1 MARQTINTGAT
12 ANDGTGDS
20 LRNAGNKIN
29 QNFQELYQFL
39 GESDQVSPYL
49 FLDSDGIHFNGES
62 VNTFK
67 TVLDVEDPT
76 QNNTITL
83 PDSSGNVVIDTAAQ
97 TLFNKTLAQTALTE
111 PQIKDNDSSHNYKI
125 VPGALT
131 SNLNINLPSLTDSDT
146 FVMAKVAQT
155 LENKILDSATI
166 NFPKIN
172 RILDTNGAT
181 VTKYEAFPN
190 AVNYLSMGGEAAGYP
205 PSIYVDGTDTNIN
218 LALGGKGDGAVVMD
232 TKFALNSSTHTA
244 DGTVDNEAA
253 LCIFNSAT
261 PVIGYLDDGAV
272 IGELKY
278 FVNSGTGT
286 ATVTPTNFAGA
297 GSNVAFASNQ
307 AGFMIWTGSFWHL
320 ASKQ

>member
-1 MARQTINTGAT
+1 MARQNINTGTT

-29 QNFQELYQFL
+29 QNFQEIYQFL

-49 FLDSDGIHFNGES
+49 FLDSDGVHFNGDS
-62 VNTFK
+62 VNVFK
-67 TVLDVEDPT
+67 TKLNVEDPT
-76 QNNTITL
+76 KTNTITL
-83 PDSSGNVVIDTAAQ
+83 PDSSGNVVLDTAAQ
-97 TLFNKTLAQTALTE
+97 TLFNKTMAQTALTE

-131 SNLNINLPSLTDSDT
+131 GNQDINLPSLADSDT

-155 LENKILDSATI
+155 LENKTLDSATI

-190 AVNYLSMGGEAAGYP
+190 AVNFLSMGGEATGYP
-205 PSIYVDGTDTNIN
+205 PSVYVDGADSNIN
-218 LALGGKGDGAVVMD
+218 LALGGKGTGAVLLD
-232 TKFALNSSTHTA
+232 TRVALTSSTQTADGNVNAELPLTIFNSSTPITGYVA
-244 DGTVDNEAA
+244 DG
-253 LCIFNSAT
+253 S
-261 PVIGYLDDGAV
+261 V

-278 FVNSGTGT
+278 FVNNGTGT
-286 ATVTPTNFAGA
+286 ATV
-297 GSNVAFASNQ
+297 
-307 AGFMIWTGSFWHL
+307 
-320 ASKQ
+320 

>member
-1 MARQTINTGAT
+1 MARQNINTGTT

-29 QNFQELYQFL
+29 QNFQEIYQFL

-49 FLDSDGIHFNGES
+49 FLDSDGVHFNGDS
-62 VNTFK
+62 VNVFK
-67 TVLDVEDPT
+67 TKLNVEDPT

-83 PDSSGNVVIDTAAQ
+83 PDSSGNVVLDTAAQ
-97 TLFNKTLAQTALTE
+97 TLFNKTMAQTALTE

-131 SNLNINLPSLTDSDT
+131 GNQDINLPSLADSDT

-155 LENKILDSATI
+155 LENKTLDSATI

-190 AVNYLSMGGEAAGYP
+190 AVNFLSMGGEATGYP
-205 PSIYVDGTDTNIN
+205 PSVYVDGADSNIN
-218 LALGGKGDGAVVMD
+218 LALGGKGTGAVLLD
-232 TKFALNSSTHTA
+232 TRVALTSSTQTADGNVNAELPLTIFNSSTPITGYVA
-244 DGTVDNEAA
+244 DG
-253 LCIFNSAT
+253 S
-261 PVIGYLDDGAV
+261 V

-278 FVNSGTGT
+278 FVNNGTGT
-286 ATVTPTNFAGA
+286 ATVQPTNFAG
-297 GSNVAFASNQ
+297 GTNTAFTQNQ
-307 AGFMIWTGSFWHL
+307 AGFMIWTGANWHL

>member
-1 MARQTINTGAT
+1 MARQTINTGAS

-20 LRNAGNKIN
+20 LRNAGTKIN
-29 QNFQELYQFL
+29 QNFQEIYQFL

-49 FLDSDGIHFNGES
+49 FIDSDGIHFNGAS

-67 TVLDVEDPT
+67 TVLDVTDPT

-83 PDSSGNVVIDTAAQ
+83 PDSSGNVVIDTAHQ
-97 TLFNKTLAQTALTE
+97 TLFNKTLAATALTA
-111 PQIKDNDSSHNYKI
+111 PKIKDDDSSHNYEI
-125 VPGALT
+125 IPGALT
-131 SNLNINLPSLTDSDT
+131 AHRQINLPPLGDSDT
-146 FVMAKVAQT
+146 FVMTKHAQT

-181 VTKYEAFPN
+181 VTKYEAFPA
-190 AVNYLSMGGEAAGYP
+190 AVNFLSMGGEAAGYA

-218 LALGGKGDGAVVMD
+218 LALGAKGTGAVLLD
-232 TKFALNSSTHTA
+232 TRVAANSSTMTA
-244 DGTVDNEAA
+244 SGNVDQEMP
-253 LCIFNSAT
+253 LTIFNSST
-261 PVIGYLDDGAV
+261 PLTAFVLDGTV

-278 FVNSGTGT
+278 FVNNGTGT
-286 ATVTPTNFAGA
+286 VTVQPTNFAG
-297 GSNVAFASNQ
+297 GTNTTFTQNQ
-307 AGFMIWTGSFWHL
+307 AGFMIWTGANWHL

>member
-1 MARQTINTGAT
+1 MARQHINTGAT

-29 QNFQELYQFL
+29 QNFQEIYGFL

-49 FLDSDGIHFNGES
+49 FLDSDGIHFNGAS
-62 VNTFK
+62 VNSFK
-67 TVLDVEDPT
+67 TILDVEDPT

-131 SNLNINLPSLTDSDT
+131 GNQNVNLPSLTDSDT
-146 FVMAKVAQT
+146 FVMTKHAQT

-190 AVNYLSMGGEAAGYP
+190 AVNFLSMGGEAAGYA

-232 TKFALNSSTHTA
+232 TKFALNSSTQTA
-244 DGTVDNEAA
+244 DGTVDNEAP

-261 PVIGYLDDGAV
+261 PVVGYLDDGAV
-272 IGELKY
+272 LGELKY
-278 FVNSGTGT
+278 FVNNGTGT
-286 ATVTPTNFAGA
+286 ATVQPTNFAG
-297 GSNVAFASNQ
+297 GTNTAFTQNQ
-307 AGFMIWTGSFWHL
+307 AGFMIWTGANWHL

>member
-1 MARQTINTGAT
+1 MARQTINTGAS

-20 LRNAGNKIN
+20 LRNAGTKIY
-29 QNFQELYQFL
+29 QNFQEIYQFL

-49 FLDSDGIHFNGES
+49 FIDSDGIHFNGAS

-67 TVLDVEDPT
+67 TVLDVTDPT

-125 VPGALT
+125 IPGALT
-131 SNLNINLPSLTDSDT
+131 GNQNINLPSLTDSDT
-146 FVMAKVAQT
+146 FVMAKASQT

-166 NFPKIN
+166 NFPKVN
-172 RILDTNGAT
+172 QILDTNGAT

-190 AVNYLSMGGEAAGYP
+190 SVNFLSLGGEASGYA
-205 PSIYVDGTDTNIN
+205 PSVYVDGADTNIN
-218 LALGGKGDGAVVMD
+218 LALGGKGTGAVLLD
-232 TKFALNSSTHTA
+232 TRVALNSSTMTA
-244 DGTVDNEAA
+244 SGNVDQEMP
-253 LCIFNSAT
+253 LTIFNSST
-261 PVIGYLDDGAV
+261 PLTAFVLDGTV

-278 FVNSGTGT
+278 FVNNGTGT
-286 ATVTPTNFAGA
+286 TTVQPTNFAG
-297 GSNVAFASNQ
+297 GTNTTFTQNQ
-307 AGFMIWTGSFWHL
+307 AGFMIWTGANWHL